1 MTININQ
8 QSIELFEGAQVR
20 HALLRYFVQNNL
32 DKSEIGRVEILD
44 KYGHVLDLDAPLSNM
59 QCLSFDEH
67 TLAKNDDKQEKTTDN
82 EQNII

>member
-32 DKSEIGRVEILD
+32 DKSEINHVEILD
-44 KYGHVLDLDAPLSNM
+44 NYGHVLDLDAPLSNM

-67 TLAKNDDKQEKTTDN
+67 ALAKNDGKQELTVEN
-82 EQNII
+82 EQNNI